1 MDYFMKNIWSKKIEN
16 HPAIP
21 ARATGMARPCL
32 SSKGSVFNR
41 ALGMALLC
49 LTLLL
54 GAIKPAEAI
63 VYLDITSA
71 NFRKVNIAVPY
82 FVDKKQPGNAQAGGK
97 KMADLLGRAL
107 AFHGFIEIID
117 PSAYGGSQTWDW
129 PSLGAEFTVL
139 GQYEMTPNGLVL
151 ELRLNEIQ
159 SGHMILGRRY
169 QTTVGN
175 YQESLKKFCDE
186 VILQLTGERG
196 VSQSQIAFVSTATG
210 HKEIWLA
217 DVLGENIRQ
226 VTRHEYLAV
235 SPRFSPDN
243 KWLAY
248 TSYHR
253 NNPNLYI
260 TELKVLKSTRAISRQ
275 KGLNMAPAWAPDGSV
290 IAVTLSKAKNPDIY
304 LIDINGNE
312 LRRLTNGEGV
322 NVSPTW
328 SPDGKRLAFVSDR
341 SGTPQIYVMDVA
353 TKAVQRITHIG
364 NENTTPS
371 WSPKGDWIAYTGRV
385 NGNTQILLTKPE
397 GGTPVQLTQ
406 TAGDHE
412 SPSWSPDGRQL
423 VFSRKRNNKQ
433 ELCVIFKNGMG
444 LRPLFNLQGAQ
455 TSPQWSTR
463 QDL

>member
-1 MDYFMKNIWSKKIEN
+1 MDSLMKNNCSQFSE
-16 HPAIP
+16 H
-21 ARATGMARPCL
+21 RTL
-32 SSKGSVFNR
+32 VTR
-41 ALGMALLC
+41 ALGMALIG
-49 LTLLL
+49 LTLLI
-54 GAIKPAEAI
+54 ASSRPAEAI

-82 FVDKKQPGNAQAGGK
+82 FVDKKQPGIIHDGGK
-97 KMADLLGRAL
+97 KMADLMGRAL
-107 AFHGFIEIID
+107 AFHGFVDIID

-129 PSLGAEFTVL
+129 SSIGAEFTVL
-139 GQYEMTPNGLVL
+139 GQYEMTAEGLVL
-151 ELRLNEIQ
+151 DIRLNEIQ

-169 QTTVGN
+169 QTPISKH
-175 YQESLKKFCDE
+175 QESIKKFCDE

-196 VSQSQIAFVSTATG
+196 VSQSQIAFVSTASG
-210 HKEIWLA
+210 NKEIWLA

-235 SPRFSPDN
+235 APKFSPDN

-260 TELKVLKSTRAISRQ
+260 TELSSLKTTRAISRQ
-275 KGLNMAPAWAPDGSV
+275 KGLNMAPSWAPDGSV
-290 IAVTLSKAKNPDIY
+290 IALTLSKAANPDIY

-341 SGTPQIYVMDVA
+341 SGTPQIYVMNVA
-353 TKAVQRITHIG
+353 TKAVQRITYVG
-364 NENTTPS
+364 NENSTPS
-371 WSPKGDWIAYTGRV
+371 WSPKGDFIAYTGRV
-385 NGNTQILLTKPE
+385 NGNTQILLIKPE

-406 TAGDHE
+406 TGGDHE
-412 SPSWSPDGRQL
+412 SPSWSPDGRQI
-423 VFSRKRNNKQ
+423 VFSRKRGGKQ
-433 ELCVIFKNGMG
+433 EICAIFKNGMG
-444 LRPLFNLQGAQ
+444 LRPLFNLKGAQ
-455 TSPQWSTR
+455 SNPQWSPR
-463 QDL
+463 QEP

>member
-1 MDYFMKNIWSKKIEN
+1 MNPYTKNR
-16 HPAIP
+16 IP
-21 ARATGMARPCL
+21 VR
-32 SSKGSVFNR
+32 V
-41 ALGMALLC
+41 LGMFLIF

-54 GAIKPAEAI
+54 SSSAHAEGI

-71 NFRKVNIAVPY
+71 NFRKVKVAVPY
-82 FVDKKQPGNAQAGGK
+82 FVDTKRPGTIHEGGK
-97 KMADLLGRAL
+97 KMADLMSRAL
-107 AFHGFIEIID
+107 AFHGFIDIIPPATYD
-117 PSAYGGSQTWDW
+117 GSQTWDW
-129 PSLGAEFTVL
+129 PALGAEFTVL
-139 GQYEMTPNGLVL
+139 GQYEVTGEGLVL
-151 ELRLNEIQ
+151 ELRLIEIQ

-169 QTTVGN
+169 QTPISRH
-175 YQESLKKFCDE
+175 QESIKKFCDE
-186 VILQLTGERG
+186 VIQQLTGERG
-196 VSQSQIAFVSTATG
+196 VSSTQIAFVSTASG

-226 VTRHEYLAV
+226 ITQHEYLAV

-260 TELKVLKSTRAISRQ
+260 TELSTLRSTRAISRQ
-275 KGLNMAPAWAPDGSV
+275 KGLNMAPAWSPDGSV
-290 IAVTLSKAKNPDIY
+290 IAITLSKSVNPDIY
-304 LIDINGNE
+304 LIDIKGNE

-328 SPDGKRLAFVSDR
+328 SPDGKKLAFVSDR

-353 TKAVQRITHIG
+353 TKAVQRITYIG

-385 NGNTQILLTKPE
+385 NGNTHILMIKPE

-406 TAGDHE
+406 TSGDHE

-444 LRPLFNLQGAQ
+444 LRPLFNLKGSQS
-455 TSPQWSTR
+455 SPQWSPR

>member
-1 MDYFMKNIWSKKIEN
+1 MKNSCSQKN
-16 HPAIP
+16 VS
-21 ARATGMARPCL
+21 RPSL
-32 SSKGSVFNR
+32 LAPRV
-41 ALGMALLC
+41 LGMLLFG
-49 LTLLL
+49 LALLL
-54 GAIKPAEAI
+54 GSARPAKAI

-71 NFRKVNIAVPY
+71 NFRKVSIAVPY
-82 FVDKKQPGNAQAGGK
+82 FIDKKQPGTIHDGGK
-97 KMADLLGRAL
+97 KMADFLGRAL
-107 AFHGFIEIID
+107 AFHGFVEIID

-129 PSLGAEFTVL
+129 PALKAEFTVL
-139 GQYEMTPNGLVL
+139 GQYEMTAEGLVL

-159 SGHMILGRRY
+159 SGQMILGRRY
-169 QTTVGN
+169 QTPISS

-186 VILQLTGERG
+186 VVLQLTGERG
-196 VSQSQIAFVSTATG
+196 VSQSQIAFVSTASG

-226 VTRHEYLAV
+226 VTQHEYLAV
-235 SPRFSPDN
+235 APKFSPDN

-260 TELKVLKSTRAISRQ
+260 TALNSLKTTRAISYQ
-275 KGLNMAPAWAPDGSV
+275 KGLNMAPAWAPDNSV
-290 IAVTLSKAKNPDIY
+290 IAVTLSKSANPDIY
-304 LIDINGNE
+304 LIDINGKE

-341 SGTPQIYVMDVA
+341 SGSPQIYVMDVA
-353 TKAVQRITHIG
+353 TKAVQRITYIG
-364 NENTTPS
+364 NENSTPS

-385 NGNTQILLTKPE
+385 NGNTHILMIKPE

-423 VFSRKRNNKQ
+423 VFSRKRSGKQ
-433 ELCVIFKNGMG
+433 EICTIFKNGMG
-444 LRPLFNLQGAQ
+444 LRPLFNLKGAQ
-455 TSPQWSTR
+455 SNPQWSPR

>member
-1 MDYFMKNIWSKKIEN
+1 MDSFMKNNWSKTTET
-16 HPAIP
+16 HTSLRAIVGG
-21 ARATGMARPCL
+21 ALAMALFCL
-32 SSKGSVFNR
+32 S
-41 ALGMALLC
+41 
-49 LTLLL
+49 LLL
-54 GAIKPAEAI
+54 TSPSTAEAI

-82 FVDKKQPGNAQAGGK
+82 FVDKKQPGIIQDGGK
-97 KMADLLGRAL
+97 KMADLMGRAL
-107 AFHGFIEIID
+107 AFHGFIDIID

-129 PSLGAEFTVL
+129 PALGTEFTVL
-139 GQYEMTPNGLVL
+139 GQYEMTANGLVL

-169 QTTVGN
+169 QTPIN
-175 YQESLKKFCDE
+175 QYPESIKKFCDE
-186 VILQLTGERG
+186 AILQLTGERG
-196 VSQSQIAFVSTATG
+196 VSQTQIAFVSTATG

-217 DVLGENIRQ
+217 DVLGDNIRQ
-226 VTRHEYLAV
+226 VTQHEYLAV
-235 SPRFSPDN
+235 APKFSPDN

-260 TELKVLKSTRAISRQ
+260 TALNSLKTTRAISHQ
-275 KGLNMAPAWAPDGSV
+275 KGLNMAPAWAPDVSV
-290 IAVTLSKAKNPDIY
+290 IAVTLSKSSNPDIY

-341 SGTPQIYVMDVA
+341 SGTPQIYIMDVA
-353 TKAVQRITHIG
+353 TKSVQRITYLG

-385 NGNTQILLTKPE
+385 NGNTQILLIKPE

-423 VFSRKRNNKQ
+423 VFSRKRSGKQ
-433 ELCVIFKNGMG
+433 EICAIFKNGMG
-444 LRPLFNLQGAQ
+444 LRPLFNLTGAQ
-455 TSPQWSTR
+455 SNPQWSPH
-463 QDL
+463 QGL

>member
-1 MDYFMKNIWSKKIEN
+1 MDPFMKNSRSPKN
-16 HPAIP
+16 AALPSLLAL
-21 ARATGMARPCL
+21 R
-32 SSKGSVFNR
+32 V
-41 ALGMALLC
+41 LGMLLVG

-54 GAIKPAEAI
+54 GSVRPAKAI

-71 NFRKVNIAVPY
+71 NFRKVSIAVPY
-82 FVDKKQPGNAQAGGK
+82 FVDKKQPGTIHDGGK
-97 KMADLLGRAL
+97 KMADFLGRAL
-107 AFHGFIEIID
+107 AFHGFVEIID

-129 PSLGAEFTVL
+129 PALKAEFTVL
-139 GQYEMTPNGLVL
+139 GQYEMTAEGLVL

-159 SGHMILGRRY
+159 SGQMLLGRRY
-169 QTTVGN
+169 QIPISKH
-175 YQESLKKFCDE
+175 QDSLKKFCDE
-186 VILQLTGERG
+186 VVLQLTGERG
-196 VSQSQIAFVSTATG
+196 VSQSQIAFVSTASG

-226 VTRHEYLAV
+226 ITQHEYLAV
-235 SPRFSPDN
+235 APKFSPDN

-260 TELKVLKSTRAISRQ
+260 TALNSLKTTRAISYQ

-290 IAVTLSKAKNPDIY
+290 IAVTLSKSSNPDIY
-304 LIDINGNE
+304 LIDINGKE

-341 SGTPQIYVMDVA
+341 SGSPQIYVMDVA
-353 TKAVQRITHIG
+353 TKAVQRITYIG
-364 NENTTPS
+364 NENSTPS

-385 NGNTQILLTKPE
+385 NGNTHILMIKPE

-412 SPSWSPDGRQL
+412 SPSWSPDARQI
-423 VFSRKRNNKQ
+423 VFSRKRSGKQ
-433 ELCVIFKNGMG
+433 EICSIFKNGMG
-444 LRPLFNLQGAQ
+444 LRPLFSLKGAQ
-455 TSPQWSTR
+455 SNPQWSPR

>member
-1 MDYFMKNIWSKKIEN
+1 MDPFMKNNWPQTTGNLTSLR
-16 HPAIP
+16 AIIGGTL
-21 ARATGMARPCL
+21 ATILFCL
-32 SSKGSVFNR
+32 S
-41 ALGMALLC
+41 
-49 LTLLL
+49 LLL
-54 GAIKPAEAI
+54 SSPSTAEAI

-71 NFRKVNIAVPY
+71 NFRKVKIAVPY
-82 FVDKKQPGNAQAGGK
+82 FVDKNQPGTINDGGK

-107 AFHGFIEIID
+107 AFHGFIDIID

-129 PSLGAEFTVL
+129 PALGAEFTVL
-139 GQYEMTPNGLVL
+139 GQYEMTANGLVL

-169 QTTVGN
+169 QTPISKH
-175 YQESLKKFCDE
+175 QESIKKFCDE
-186 VILQLTGERG
+186 VVLQLTGERG

-217 DVLGENIRQ
+217 DVLGDNIRQ
-226 VTRHEYLAV
+226 VTQHEYLAV
-235 SPRFSPDN
+235 APKFSPDN

-260 TELKVLKSTRAISRQ
+260 TALNSLKTTRAISRQ

-290 IAVTLSKAKNPDIY
+290 IAVTLSKSSNPDIY

-353 TKAVQRITHIG
+353 TKSVQRITYLG
-364 NENTTPS
+364 NENSTPS

-385 NGNTQILLTKPE
+385 NGNTQILLIKPE

-433 ELCVIFKNGMG
+433 EICAIFKNGMG
-444 LRPLFNLQGAQ
+444 LRPLFNLTGAQ
-455 TSPQWSTR
+455 SNPQWSPR

>member
-1 MDYFMKNIWSKKIEN
+1 MDAFMKNNCSQTTGHHTPN
-16 HPAIP
+16 RALAI
-21 ARATGMARPCL
+21 
-32 SSKGSVFNR
+32 R
-41 ALGMALLC
+41 ALGMVLVCLSLLI
-49 LTLLL
+49 
-54 GAIKPAEAI
+54 GSSRPAKAI

-82 FVDKKQPGNAQAGGK
+82 FVDKKQPGVMHDGGK
-97 KMADLLGRAL
+97 KMADLMGRAL
-107 AFHGFIEIID
+107 AFHGFVDIID
-117 PSAYGGSQTWDW
+117 PSTYGGSQTWDW
-129 PSLGAEFTVL
+129 PSLGTEFTVL
-139 GQYEMTPNGLVL
+139 GQYEMTANGLVL

-169 QTTVGN
+169 QTPIN
-175 YQESLKKFCDE
+175 MYPESIKKFCDE

-217 DVLGENIRQ
+217 DVLGDNIRQ

-235 SPRFSPDN
+235 APKFSPDN

-260 TELKVLKSTRAISRQ
+260 TALSTLKSTRAISYQ
-275 KGLNMAPAWAPDGSV
+275 KGLNMSPAWAPDGSV
-290 IAVTLSKAKNPDIY
+290 IAVTLSKSSNPDIY
-304 LIDINGNE
+304 LIDINGKE
-312 LRRLTNGEGV
+312 LRRLTHGEGV

-328 SPDGKRLAFVSDR
+328 SPDGRKLAFVSDR
-341 SGTPQIYVMDVA
+341 SGSPQIYVMDVA
-353 TKAVQRITHIG
+353 TKSVQRITYVG

-423 VFSRKRNNKQ
+423 VFSRKRNGKQ
-433 ELCVIFKNGMG
+433 EICTIFKNGMG
-444 LRPLFNLQGAQ
+444 LRPLFNLKGAQ
-455 TSPQWSTR
+455 SNPQWSPR
-463 QDL
+463 QEL

>member
-1 MDYFMKNIWSKKIEN
+1 MDYIMKNNWSQKTEN
-16 HPAIP
+16 SPSTRSITCGI
-21 ARATGMARPCL
+21 ATWL
-32 SSKGSVFNR
+32 SRKSCISGR
-41 ALGMALLC
+41 GLGMILVGLS
-49 LTLLL
+49 LLL
-54 GAIKPAEAI
+54 GFAGPARAI

-71 NFRKVNIAVPY
+71 NFRKVKVAVPY
-82 FVDKKQPGNAQAGGK
+82 FVDKKQPAVINDGGK
-97 KMADLLGRAL
+97 KMADLMGRAL
-107 AFHGFIEIID
+107 AFHGFMEIID

-139 GQYEMTPNGLVL
+139 GQYEITAEGLIL
-151 ELRLNEIQ
+151 EMRLNEIQ
-159 SGHMILGRRY
+159 SGHMILGRKY
-169 QTTVGN
+169 QVPVSK
-175 YQESLKKFCDE
+175 YQECIKKFCDE
-186 VILQLTGERG
+186 VILKLTGERG
-196 VSQSQIAFVSTATG
+196 ISQSQIAFVSTATG

-217 DVLGENIRQ
+217 DVLGDNIRQ
-226 VTRHEYLAV
+226 VTDHEYLAV
-235 SPRFSPDN
+235 APRFSPDN

-260 TELKVLKSTRAISRQ
+260 TALSTLRTTRAISRR
-275 KGLNMAPAWAPDGSV
+275 KGLNMAPAWSPDGSV
-290 IAVTLSKAKNPDIY
+290 IAITLSKATNPDIY

-312 LRRLTNGEGV
+312 LRRLTNGEGI
-322 NVSPTW
+322 NVSPSW
-328 SPDGKRLAFVSDR
+328 SPDGKKLAFVSDR

-353 TKAVQRITHIG
+353 TKAVHRITYVG

-385 NGNTQILLTKPE
+385 SGNTHQILLIKPD

-406 TAGDHE
+406 TAGDYE

-444 LRPLFNLQGAQ
+444 LRPLFNLRGAQ
-455 TSPQWSTR
+455 SMPQWSPR

>member
-1 MDYFMKNIWSKKIEN
+1 LQKTVSPASP
-16 HPAIP
+16 PAILRGLAP
-21 ARATGMARPCL
+21 STPGKH
-32 SSKGSVFNR
+32 SISGR
-41 ALGMALLC
+41 ALGIILVC

-54 GAIKPAEAI
+54 GSPRSAKAI

-82 FVDKKQPGNAQAGGK
+82 FVDKKQPGVIHDGGK
-97 KMADLLGRAL
+97 KMADLLSRAL
-107 AFHGFIEIID
+107 TFHGFVDIID
-117 PSAYGGSQTWDW
+117 PAAYRGSQTWDW
-129 PSLGAEFTVL
+129 PALKAEFTIL
-139 GQYEMTPNGLVL
+139 GQYEMTAAGLVL

-169 QTTVGN
+169 QTPIN
-175 YQESLKKFCDE
+175 KHQETLKKFCDE
-186 VILQLTGERG
+186 VVLQLTGERG
-196 VSQSQIAFVSTATG
+196 VSQSRIAFVSTASG

-217 DVLGENIRQ
+217 DVLGEDIRQ
-226 VTRHEYLAV
+226 VTQHEYLAV

-248 TSYHR
+248 TSYHK

-260 TELKVLKSTRAISRQ
+260 TELSVLKSTRAISRQ
-275 KGLNMAPAWAPDGSV
+275 KGLNMAPAWAPDGSA
-290 IAVTLSKAKNPDIY
+290 IAVTLSKSANPDLY

-312 LRRLTNGEGV
+312 LRRLTHGEGV

-328 SPDGKRLAFVSDR
+328 SPDGKKLAFVSDR

-353 TKAVQRITHIG
+353 SKAVQRITYLG
-364 NENTTPS
+364 NENSTPN
-371 WSPKGDWIAYTGRV
+371 WSPKGDWIAYTGKV
-385 NGNTQILLTKPE
+385 NNNTHILMIKPE

-444 LRPLFNLQGAQ
+444 LRPLFNLTGAQ
-455 TSPQWSTR
+455 SSPQWSPR
-463 QDL
+463 QEL